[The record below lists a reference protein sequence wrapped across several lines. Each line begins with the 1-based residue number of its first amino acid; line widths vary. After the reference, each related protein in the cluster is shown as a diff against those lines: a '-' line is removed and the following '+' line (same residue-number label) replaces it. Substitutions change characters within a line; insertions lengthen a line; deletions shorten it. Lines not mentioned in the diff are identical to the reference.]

1 VTENHA
7 PVTTDLPDDLFDDS
21 PLPGATFPQAV
32 RRLLRRY
39 TVFSGRASRSE
50 YWWVVLFGLAVDV
63 AAFVVMFAVGSL
75 VSAVTGGDPAA
86 AQWTVMVV
94 LVVFGAVTLFLL
106 IPTLA
111 LTVRRMH
118 DANLSG
124 WLLLMCLVPGLV
136 LVGIVFMLLP
146 SNPAGARFDRAV
158 PIPPLEEE

>member
-1 VTENHA
+1 MTENYG

-32 RRLLRRY
+32 RRLVRRY

-50 YWWVVLFGLAVDV
+50 YWWVALFYLLVEVGAGVVAAVVAGVTGSIVGDDSTAFGWVMGIVLGLA
-63 AAFVVMFAVGSL
+63 ALAWL
-75 VSAVTGGDPAA
+75 
-86 AQWTVMVV
+86 
-94 LVVFGAVTLFLL
+94 LLL
-106 IPTLA
+106 IPGIALA
-111 LTVRRMH
+111 VRRMH

-158 PIPPLEEE
+158 PIPPLDEE